1 MMRVLVFE
9 QWRGGHYFDYLK
21 CLLPR
26 LSELASEVVV
36 TLSRRA
42 LESDGMSD
50 RVASKPIFPIPYGV
64 R

>member
-36 TLSRRA
+36 TLPRRA
-42 LESDGMSD
+42 LELRGIRGQDWCPS
-50 RVASKPIFPIPYGV
+50 RISKYTI
-64 R
+64 